1 MDIHILMVEDDQ
13 RTRMALTAML
23 EKAGYRVTPAA
34 DGETALQLL
43 AQDQFDVIITDI
55 RMNDIDGIEV
65 LNAARNESPMPAV
78 ILLTGYGSLE
88 TAIAAIRAGAYDYL
102 LKPCSPADLLKCV
115 DRALQR
121 RNAEQR
127 QANALQTIAQIVAQ
141 FNEEDMFI
149 KHLERERTTD
159 PLFPA
164 SVHPDRYTYVGA
176 LCIDRL
182 RHTISFD
189 NELLHVTPIEYALLE
204 CLIDAGQRV
213 VTYRE
218 IVRYTHGHDV
228 DEEEAQMLLK
238 SHVRNLRRKIPARYL
253 VNVRGTGY
261 ILVNP
266 DEPD

>member
-1 MDIHILMVEDDQ
+1 MDIHVLMVEDDQ

-23 EKAGYRVTPAA
+23 EKAGYCVTPAA
-34 DGETALQLL
+34 DGETALQML
-43 AQDQFDVIITDI
+43 AQHSFDVIITDI

-65 LNAARNESPMPAV
+65 LNAARNESPAPAV

-102 LKPCSPADLLKCV
+102 LKPCSPAALLKCV

-127 QANALQTIAQIVAQ
+127 QVNALQTIAQIVAQ
-141 FNEEDMFI
+141 FNEEEVFI
-149 KHLERERTTD
+149 KQLDQERTID
-159 PLFPA
+159 PLPPE
-164 SVHPDRYTYVGA
+164 SEQPDRYTYVGA

-182 RHTISFD
+182 RHTVSFD
-189 NELLHVTPIEYALLE
+189 KELLHVTPTEYALLE
-204 CLIDAGQRV
+204 CLMDAGQRV

-218 IVRYTHGHDV
+218 IVRHTHGHDV
-228 DEEEAQMLLK
+228 DEEEAQTLLK

-253 VNVRGTGY
+253 VNVRGAGY

-266 DEPD
+266 DDTE